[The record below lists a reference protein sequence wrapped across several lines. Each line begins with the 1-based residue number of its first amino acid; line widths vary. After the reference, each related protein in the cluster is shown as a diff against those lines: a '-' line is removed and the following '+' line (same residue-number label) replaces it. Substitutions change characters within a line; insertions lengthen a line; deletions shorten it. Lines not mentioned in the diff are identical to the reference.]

1 MIRVTDISRDKL
13 VLTGQSFKKE
23 KNMRKLFLIL
33 LVLWGTNLYAQK
45 VELYGNPLPASI
57 MIGKADN
64 IRSVTLD
71 KKNIVFDS
79 SGTFIFG
86 FDRDAKGTHT
96 LKVKFNSGKEFTKKL
111 ILEKRKYEIQRL
123 RIASKYVKLPK
134 KELERIAEEAKEMK
148 LARAKVGKIDAPL
161 YSAGFI
167 IPAEGDL
174 SSNFGSQR
182 ILNGVKKNP
191 HNGIDIA
198 NVEGTPVYALSDGV
212 VIAAKN
218 DFYYNGNF
226 ILLDHGQSLTSIY
239 LHLSKL
245 NVAEGET
252 VKKGDKIGEIGTT
265 GRSTGPHLHL
275 GVQWGKKRIDP
286 NSLFDLNKKLE
297 TLFTQ

>member
-1 MIRVTDISRDKL
+1 M
-13 VLTGQSFKKE
+13 KKI
-23 KNMRKLFLIL
+23 FVIL
-33 LVLWGTNLYAQK
+33 MSLWTATFYAQN
-45 VELYGNPLPASI
+45 VELFGTPKPASI

-64 IRSVTLD
+64 IKSVTLD
-71 KKNIVFDS
+71 NKNIVFDEA
-79 SGTFIFG
+79 GYFVFG

-96 LKVKFNSGKEFTKKL
+96 LKVNFNKGKAFTKK
-111 ILEKRKYEIQRL
+111 IVLEKRKYQIQRL
-123 RIASKYVKLPK
+123 RIASKYVSPPK
-134 KELERIAEEAKEMK
+134 SQLDRIEEEAKEMK
-148 LARAKVGKIDAPL
+148 LARSEVGKINTPL
-161 YSAGFI
+161 YTAGFI
-167 IPAEGDL
+167 IPAEGEL

-198 NVEGTPVYALSDGV
+198 NSEGTPVYALSDAV

-218 DFYYNGNF
+218 DCYYNGSF

-245 NVAEGET
+245 HVAEGDT
-252 VKKGDKIGEIGTT
+252 VNKGDKIGEIGTT

-286 NSLFDLNKKLE
+286 LTLIELNKTMEL
-297 TLFTQ
+297 TNP

>member
-1 MIRVTDISRDKL
+1 M
-13 VLTGQSFKKE
+13 KKI
-23 KNMRKLFLIL
+23 FLIL
-33 LVLWGTNLYAQK
+33 LSLWGANLYAQK
-45 VELYGNPLPASI
+45 VELFGNPVPASI

-64 IRSVTLD
+64 IKSVTLD
-71 KKNIVFDS
+71 NNNIVFDK

-96 LKVKFNSGKEFTKKL
+96 LKVEFNKGKEFTKKL
-111 ILEKRKYEIQRL
+111 VLEKRKYQIQRL
-123 RIASKYVKLPK
+123 RVASKYIEPPQ
-134 KELERIAEEAKEMK
+134 KELERIEVEAKEMK
-148 LARAKVGKIDAPL
+148 LARSQVGKIDTPL

-167 IPAEGDL
+167 LPAQGKL

-198 NVEGTPVYALSDGV
+198 NSEGTPVYALSDAV

-218 DFYYNGNF
+218 NFYYNGTF

-245 NVAEGET
+245 NVAEGDT

-275 GVQWGKKRIDP
+275 GVQWGKERIDP
-286 NSLFDLNKKLE
+286 NTLIDLNKKLG
-297 TLFTQ
+297 TAFNR

>member
-1 MIRVTDISRDKL
+1 M
-13 VLTGQSFKKE
+13 KKI
-23 KNMRKLFLIL
+23 FLIL
-33 LVLWGTNLYAQK
+33 LSLWGANLYAQK
-45 VELYGNPLPASI
+45 VELFGNPVPASI

-64 IRSVTLD
+64 IKSVTLD
-71 KKNIVFDS
+71 NNNIVFDK

-96 LKVKFNSGKEFTKKL
+96 LKVEFNKGKEFTKKL
-111 ILEKRKYEIQRL
+111 VLEKRKYQIQRL
-123 RIASKYVKLPK
+123 RVASKYIEPPQ
-134 KELERIAEEAKEMK
+134 KELERIEVEAKEMK
-148 LARAKVGKIDAPL
+148 LARSQVGKIDTPL

-167 IPAEGDL
+167 LPAQGKL

-198 NVEGTPVYALSDGV
+198 NSEGTPVYALSDAV

-218 DFYYNGNF
+218 NFYYNGTF

-245 NVAEGET
+245 NVAEGDT
-252 VKKGDKIGEIGTT
+252 VKKGDKIGEIALRADLRVLISISGSN
-265 GRSTGPHLHL
+265 GA
-275 GVQWGKKRIDP
+275 KKELIRIR
-286 NSLFDLNKKLE
+286 
-297 TLFTQ
+297 

>member
-1 MIRVTDISRDKL
+1 M
-13 VLTGQSFKKE
+13 KKV
-23 KNMRKLFLIL
+23 FLIL
-33 LVLWGTNLYAQK
+33 LSFWSANLYAQK
-45 VELYGNPLPASI
+45 VELIGNPIPASI

-64 IRSVTLD
+64 IKSVTLD
-71 KKNIVFDS
+71 NKNIAFDN
-79 SGTFIFG
+79 SGTFVFG
-86 FDRDAKGTHT
+86 FDRDAKGIHT
-96 LKVKFNSGKEFTKKL
+96 LKVKFNKGKEFTKKL
-111 ILEKRKYEIQRL
+111 VLEKRKYQIQRL
-123 RIASKYVKLPK
+123 RIASKYVEPPK

-167 IPAEGDL
+167 LPAQGKL

-198 NVEGTPVYALSDGV
+198 NSEGTPVYALSDGV

-218 DFYYNGNF
+218 NFYYNGTF

-245 NVAEGET
+245 NVEEGDT

-275 GVQWGKKRIDP
+275 GVQWGKERIDP
-286 NSLFDLNKKLE
+286 NSLIDLNKKFG
-297 TLFTQ
+297 TAFNR